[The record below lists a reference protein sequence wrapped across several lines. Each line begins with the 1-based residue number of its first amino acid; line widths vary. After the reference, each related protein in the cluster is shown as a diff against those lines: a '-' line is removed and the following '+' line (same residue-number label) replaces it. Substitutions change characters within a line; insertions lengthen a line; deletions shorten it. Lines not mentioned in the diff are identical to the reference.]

1 MQISTCYV
9 HTVDYIYGHLNA
21 KYAGVAVGFLLALH
35 AVSTVVYRL
44 YFHPLAGHPGPFLA
58 KVSDMYGAWHSLMG
72 RLHIETEKGHREY
85 VIYTSMNVRKSQ
97 GYKAMLPSPGAYN
110 TLTSVD
116 RSMHRRKRKVMSQ
129 GLTDQCIRRFEPTM
143 LRHVDT
149 FIAQLCRSAPLG
161 EWSAEVFDM
170 TECCRHLSYDIMGEF
185 GFGQSFR
192 LQTSADNL
200 FLVDAVNA
208 VMRKT
213 GVYVQW
219 PALQKLRLET
229 LFAQRGRQMREQ
241 YARLMTDLVRS
252 RLAAGQ
258 TDSQHDLFSFLA
270 NREGGF
276 SADELWAE
284 SRFLLIAGGDTAS
297 TVLASLFFYL
307 VAYPECYRKL
317 ASEVRATFASAT
329 EIRSGAKLTS
339 CRYLRACMDEA
350 MRMSPPVSTTLWREV
365 CGANGLVV
373 DGLLLPPGTDVG
385 VSPYALHHNEQLFT
399 DSFAFRPERWLV
411 SPDNSAADVE
421 RARAAFSAF
430 SVGPR
435 ACAGRNVAYVELGDA
450 LARTVWFFDL
460 CSADSA
466 LDSLRGR
473 QVGARYGRHRP
484 KEFQLE
490 DHITCHHDGPYLR
503 FRVREGAENEALRL
517 LKSED
522 KGVEGT
528 GH

>member
-110 TLTSVD
+110 TFTSVD

-143 LRHVDT
+143 LRHVYK

-170 TECCRHLSYDIMGEF
+170 TECCRHLFYDIMGEF

-192 LQTSADNL
+192 LQTSTDNL

-229 LFAQRGRQMREQ
+229 LFARRGRQMREQ

-307 VAYPECYRKL
+307 AAYPECYRKL
-317 ASEVRATFASAT
+317 ASEVRATFESAT

-339 CRYLRACMDEA
+339 CRYLRACIDEA
-350 MRMSPPVSTTLWREV
+350 MRVSPPVATTLWREV
-365 CGANGLVV
+365 CGAEGLVV

-385 VSPYALHHNEQLFT
+385 VSPYALHHNEQLFP

-411 SPDNSAADVE
+411 SPDNSTAVVE

-460 CSADSA
+460 RSADGE
-466 LDSLRGR
+466 LESLGGG

-522 KGVEGT
+522 KAVGGT
-528 GH
+528 SH